1 MRKGKR
7 IVVKVGT
14 STLTDGGR
22 RLSPPRMVDLARQIA
37 LVRSKGVDIILVSS
51 GAIAAGREVLNYPEL
66 PRFIPKKQMLAAV
79 GQPRLMAMYTEYFAI
94 YGQRVAQ
101 VLLTRADLM
110 DRKRYLNARD
120 TFEALLLQ
128 GILPIVNEND
138 TVATEEIRFGDNDT
152 LSAQVAALVEADD
165 LILLT
170 DQAGLYEADPRVVPD
185 ARLIREVPAEEIPDT
200 LWEAAGGSRSGLGT
214 GGMLTKLRAADLA
227 RRSGTTVWIAQGN
240 EEDIII
246 RIVNNEKLGTRF
258 APMISHL
265 EGRKRYLLA
274 GHQVQAGVWI
284 DKGAARALS
293 RGGSLLPVG
302 IIRVEGEFERGD
314 TIRILNEQGKL
325 IALGL
330 TYYSSSEVQRFA
342 GKHSDQIESILG
354 YTFGEEVVHHNHM
367 VFMRNGE
374 HESA

>member
-152 LSAQVAALVEADD
+152 LSAQVATLVEADD

-170 DQAGLYEADPRVVPD
+170 DQAGLYDADPRVIPE
-185 ARLIREVPAEEIPDT
+185 ACLIREVPAEEIPDT

-274 GHQVQAGVWI
+274 GDQVQAGVWI

-367 VFMRNGE
+367 VFMRKGE

>member
-7 IVVKVGT
+7 LVVKVGT
-14 STLTDGGR
+14 STLTDGGK
-22 RLSPPRMVDLARQIA
+22 RLSPPRMVDLARQITS
-37 LVRSKGVDIILVSS
+37 VRLQGVDVILVSS
-51 GAIAAGREVLNYPEL
+51 GAIAAGREALNYPEL

-94 YGQRVAQ
+94 YNQRVAQ

-110 DRKRYLNARD
+110 DRRRYLNARD

-152 LSAQVAALVEADD
+152 LSAQVAALVEADE

-170 DQAGLYEADPRVVPD
+170 DQEGLFNADPRLVPN
-185 ARLIREVPAEEIPDT
+185 AHLIQEVPAEEIPET

-214 GGMLTKLRAADLA
+214 GGMVTKLRAADLA
-227 RRSGTTVWIAQGN
+227 RRSGTTVWIAQGK
-240 EEDIII
+240 EKDIIF
-246 RIVNNEKLGTRF
+246 RIVNGEKIGTRF

-265 EGRKRYLLA
+265 EGRKRFLLA
-274 GHQVQAGVWI
+274 GHQVQAGVWV
-284 DKGAARALS
+284 DQGAALALS

-302 IIRVEGEFERGD
+302 IMRVEGDFERGD

-325 IALGL
+325 LALGL
-330 TYYSSSEVQRFA
+330 TYYSSAEVQRFA

-367 VFMRNGE
+367 VLMRNGDD
-374 HESA
+374 ESA

>member
-1 MRKGKR
+1 MRKSKR
-7 IVVKVGT
+7 LVVKVGT
-14 STLTDGGR
+14 STLTDGGK

-37 LVRSKGVDIILVSS
+37 SVRLQGVDVILVSS
-51 GAIAAGREVLNYPEL
+51 GAIAAGREALNYPEL

-94 YGQRVAQ
+94 YNQRVAQ

-110 DRKRYLNARD
+110 DRRRYLNARD

-152 LSAQVAALVEADD
+152 LSAQVATLVEADE

-170 DQAGLYEADPRVVPD
+170 DQEGLFDADPRLVPD
-185 ARLIREVPAEEIPDT
+185 AHLIQEVPAEEFPET
-200 LWEAAGGSRSGLGT
+200 LWEAAGGSHSGLGT
-214 GGMLTKLRAADLA
+214 GGMVTKLRAADLA
-227 RRSGTTVWIAQGN
+227 RRSGTTVWIAQGK
-240 EEDIII
+240 EKDILL
-246 RIVNNEKLGTRF
+246 RIVNGERIGTRF
-258 APMISHL
+258 VPMISHL

-274 GHQVQAGVWI
+274 GHQVQAGVWV
-284 DKGAARALS
+284 DQGAARALS

-302 IIRVEGEFERGD
+302 ITRVEGEFERGD
-314 TIRILNEQGKL
+314 TIRILNEKGKL

-330 TYYSSSEVQRFA
+330 TYYSSAEVQRFA
-342 GKHSDQIESILG
+342 GKHSDLIESILG

-367 VFMRNGE
+367 VLMRNGND
-374 HESA
+374 ESA